1 MKSGRPPGFSFPYVE
16 QCFRIERTRCDLRG
30 NPLSSETVYGITSQ
44 SAEKISPLNLLG
56 QNRGHWGIENASH
69 YVRDVTL
76 SEDHSRIRKGSGP
89 QIFATLRNLVISIL
103 RLCGVTNIAQAI
115 RDLASGRK
123 RRVIRLIGVT

>member
-16 QCFRIERTRCDLRG
+16 QCFRIERIRYDLRG
-30 NPLSSETVYGITSQ
+30 NLLSSETVYGITSQ
-44 SAEKISPLNLLG
+44 SAEITSPRDLLA

-69 YVRDVTL
+69 YVRDVTMA
-76 SEDHSRIRKGSGP
+76 EDYSRIRKGSGP
-89 QIFATLRNLVISIL
+89 QVFATLRNLVISLL

-123 RRVIRLIGVT
+123 GRVLRMVGVT